1 MIFRTGSILIV
12 GKCNESILMNI
23 YRFIKNIL
31 ETEFHVIQMGL
42 VEQIKQNHIL
52 LSYPEF
58 GLHED
63 ESESSLIAIN
73 TPKKTS
79 KARRKILMLGNIEP
93 FHFNE

>member
-31 ETEFHVIQMGL
+31 EAEFHVIQMGL

-52 LSYPEF
+52 LPSPEC
-58 GLHED
+58 GIHE
-63 ESESSLIAIN
+63 EEEPSLIAIN
-73 TPKKTS
+73 APKKAS

-93 FHFNE
+93 FHFKE